1 MDSAGVPVPRDDPIV
16 SFSLLIGIWKAI
28 NEPHLP
34 VLDLKVKPE
43 GFTILK
49 TIDEVDVVL
58 GKLQSEPLIK
68 GVYTTNYP
76 KYIRSTLVGIDLKV
90 A

>member
-1 MDSAGVPVPRDDPIV
+1 M
-16 SFSLLIGIWKAI
+16 
-28 NEPHLP
+28 
-34 VLDLKVKPE
+34 LDLKVKLR

-58 GKLQSEPLIK
+58 GKLQFEPLIK
-68 GVYTTNYP
+68 GVSTTNDP
-76 KYIRSTLVGIDLKV
+76 KYVRSTLGGIDLKV

>member
-1 MDSAGVPVPRDDPIV
+1 MP
-16 SFSLLIGIWKAI
+16 
-28 NEPHLP
+28 
-34 VLDLKVKPE
+34 DLKVKLG

-49 TIDEVDVVL
+49 TIDEIDVVL

-68 GVYTTNYP
+68 GFYTTNDP
-76 KYIRSTLVGIDLKV
+76 KYVRSTLVRIDLKV

>member
-1 MDSAGVPVPRDDPIV
+1 MDSAGVPIPWDDQIV
-16 SFSLLIGIWKAI
+16 SFYHLVRIQKAK

-34 VLDLKVKPE
+34 VLNLKVKPK

-58 GKLQSEPLIK
+58 DKLQSKPLIK
-68 GVYTTNYP
+68 GVYTTNDP
-76 KYIRSTLVGIDLKV
+76 KYVRSTLVSTNLKV

>member
-1 MDSAGVPVPRDDPIV
+1 MP
-16 SFSLLIGIWKAI
+16 
-28 NEPHLP
+28 
-34 VLDLKVKPE
+34 DLKVKLG

-49 TIDEVDVVL
+49 TIDEIDVVL

-68 GVYTTNYP
+68 GVYTTNDP
-76 KYIRSTLVGIDLKV
+76 KYVRSTLVRIDLKV

>member
-1 MDSAGVPVPRDDPIV
+1 M
-16 SFSLLIGIWKAI
+16 L
-28 NEPHLP
+28 N
-34 VLDLKVKPE
+34 LKVKPK

-58 GKLQSEPLIK
+58 GKLQSKPFIK
-68 GVYTTNYP
+68 GVYTTNDP
-76 KYIRSTLVGIDLKV
+76 KYVRSTLVRIDLKV

>member
-1 MDSAGVPVPRDDPIV
+1 MPY
-16 SFSLLIGIWKAI
+16 
-28 NEPHLP
+28 
-34 VLDLKVKPE
+34 LKVKL
-43 GFTILK
+43 GDFTILK

-58 GKLQSEPLIK
+58 GKLQSEPPIK

-76 KYIRSTLVGIDLKV
+76 KYIKSTLVGKDLKV